1 MDNFSAKNNNSYIS
15 YMAAVYLRLSK
26 EDEDLREI
34 KDKKES
40 NSIANQKAL
49 ILKTLESMPDVTLY
63 DIYIDDGFTG
73 LNFERPN
80 FQRMCEDIYNGR
92 VNMVIVKDL
101 SRLGRDYI
109 DSGRYVKKIFPSYH
123 VRFVSVLDHF
133 DSLTATQ
140 SDVNLLIPVKNF
152 VNDNYSRDISGK
164 VRSHQEVMREN
175 GLYIGSHVAYGYK
188 KLETDRNRIIPDEYA
203 ADIVRKIFD
212 WKLKGLSSASIA
224 DKLNEL
230 GVAAPS
236 EYKRQLGGNYKS
248 GFQKNRRAK
257 WSAVTINRI
266 LKNKIYIGVLEQ
278 GKREKVNY
286 KLNKVVEK
294 PESEWAV
301 KENTHEAIISKAD
314 FENVAKLLNLDTRKS
329 PEEETLF
336 MLSGLM
342 FCGECGRS
350 MVRRCNRYK
359 DKQSIYYICA
369 TYNKGKG
376 CSRHSIGQSVVEDIL
391 LDAIKRHIEHV
402 ARLDE
407 LLSTIRDREV
417 NYDDIVANDRE
428 ILAKYKELDQCKKVE
443 MSLHRDL
450 AAGIISIK
458 EYEQFKNKFAHKS
471 AEIEA
476 TIRKLQ
482 EEIETVFKEGLFA
495 DEWIDTF
502 TKTGNITSLDRSIVL
517 SLVEKITIHEENR
530 IEITFKYQDEYE
542 TLCRIISRIAN
553 PTEHIPVSLK
563 EVGSN
568 G

>member
-1 MDNFSAKNNNSYIS
+1 MENSYIS

-26 EDEDLREI
+26 EDEDLREV

-175 GLYIGSHVAYGYK
+175 GLYVGSHVAYGYK
-188 KLETDRNRIIPDEYA
+188 KLETDRNRIIPDGYA

-224 DKLNEL
+224 DKLNGL

-248 GFQKNRRAK
+248 GFQKNRKAK
-257 WSAVTINRI
+257 WSAVVINRI
-266 LKNKIYIGVLEQ
+266 LRNKIYIGVLEQ

-294 PESEWAV
+294 PETEWAV

-359 DKQSIYYICA
+359 DKQSVYYICA

-407 LLSTIRDREV
+407 LLNTIRDREV

-458 EYEQFKNKFAHKS
+458 EYEQFKNNFAHKS
-471 AEIEA
+471 AEIEE

-482 EEIETVFKEGLFA
+482 QEIETVFKEGLFA

-530 IEITFKYQDEYE
+530 IEITFQYQDEYK

-553 PTEHIPVSLK
+553 PAEHISVSLK

>member
-1 MDNFSAKNNNSYIS
+1 MENSYIS

-152 VNDNYSRDISGK
+152 ANDNYSRDISGK

-175 GLYIGSHVAYGYK
+175 GLYVGSHVAYGYK
-188 KLETDRNRIIPDEYA
+188 KLETDRNRIIPDGYA

-212 WKLKGLSSASIA
+212 WKLKGLSLASIA
-224 DKLNEL
+224 DKLNGL

-248 GFQKNRRAK
+248 GFQKNRKAK
-257 WSAVTINRI
+257 WSAVAINRI
-266 LKNKIYIGVLEQ
+266 LRNKIYIGVLEQ

-294 PESEWAV
+294 PETEWAV

-329 PEEETLF
+329 PEEEILF

-359 DKQSIYYICA
+359 DKQSVYYICA

-376 CSRHSIGQSVVEDIL
+376 CSRHSIAQSVIEDIL

-402 ARLDE
+402 ARLEE
-407 LLSTIRDREV
+407 LLNTIRDREV

-458 EYEQFKNKFAHKS
+458 EYEQFKNNFAHKS
-471 AEIEA
+471 AEIEE

-482 EEIETVFKEGLFA
+482 QEIETVFKEGLFA

-517 SLVEKITIHEENR
+517 SLVEKITVYEENR

-542 TLCRIISRIAN
+542 TLCRIIE
-553 PTEHIPVSLK
+553 TLPVSLK

>member
-1 MDNFSAKNNNSYIS
+1 MDKNNSYIS

-26 EDEDLREI
+26 EDEDLREV

-286 KLNKVVEK
+286 KLNKIVEK

-407 LLSTIRDREV
+407 LLNTIRDREV

-458 EYEQFKNKFAHKS
+458 EYEQFKNNFAHKS

-542 TLCRIISRIAN
+542 TLCRIIE
-553 PTEHIPVSLK
+553 TLPVSLK

>member
-1 MDNFSAKNNNSYIS
+1 MGEYISYIS

-26 EDEDLREI
+26 EDEDLRES

-49 ILKTLESMPDVTLY
+49 ILKAMESMPNVTLY

-73 LNFERPN
+73 LNFERPS
-80 FQRMCEDIYNGR
+80 FQRMCEDIYNGK

-164 VRSHQEVMREN
+164 VRSHQEIMREN
-175 GLYIGSHVAYGYK
+175 GLYIGAHVAYGYK
-188 KLETDRNRIIPDEYA
+188 KLEKDRNKIIPDEYA

-212 WKLKGLSSASIA
+212 WKLKGLSSAAIA
-224 DKLNEL
+224 EKLNGL

-236 EYKRQLGGNYKS
+236 EYKRQLGGNYKC
-248 GFQKNRRAK
+248 GFQKNAKAK
-257 WSAVTINRI
+257 WSAVSINRI
-266 LKNKIYIGVLEQ
+266 LRNKIYIGVLEQ

-286 KLNKVVEK
+286 KLDKVVEK
-294 PESEWAV
+294 PETEWAV

-329 PEEETLF
+329 PDEETLF

-359 DKQSIYYICA
+359 DKQNIYYICA

-391 LDAIKRHIEHV
+391 LDAIKRHIKHV
-402 ARLDE
+402 VKLDK
-407 LLSTIRDREV
+407 LLTLIKENEV
-417 NYDDIVANDRE
+417 DYDDVVANDRE
-428 ILAKYKELDQCKKVE
+428 ILAKYQELDQCKKVE
-443 MSLHRDL
+443 MALHRDL
-450 AAGIISIK
+450 AAGIISIN
-458 EYEQFKNKFAHKS
+458 EYEQFKDNFAHKS
-471 AEIEA
+471 AEIEE

-482 EEIETVFKEGLFA
+482 AEIETVFKEGLFA
-495 DEWIDTF
+495 NEWIDTF
-502 TKTGNITSLDRSIVL
+502 TKTGNITSLDRSTVL
-517 SLVEKITIHEENR
+517 SLVEKITVYEENR

-542 TLCRIISRIAN
+542 TLCKIIETL
-553 PTEHIPVSLK
+553 PTSLK

>member
-1 MDNFSAKNNNSYIS
+1 MDKNISYIS

-175 GLYIGSHVAYGYK
+175 GLYVGSHVAYGYK

-224 DKLNEL
+224 DKLNGL

-236 EYKRQLGGNYKS
+236 EYKKQLGGNYKS
-248 GFQKNRRAK
+248 GFQKNRKAK
-257 WSAVTINRI
+257 WSAVAINRI
-266 LKNKIYIGVLEQ
+266 LRNKIYIGVLEQ

-294 PESEWAV
+294 PETEWAV

-359 DKQSIYYICA
+359 DKQSVYYICA

-376 CSRHSIGQSVVEDIL
+376 CSRHSIAQSVIEDIL

-402 ARLDE
+402 ARLEE
-407 LLSTIRDREV
+407 LLNTIRDREV

-458 EYEQFKNKFAHKS
+458 EYEQFKNNFAHKS
-471 AEIEA
+471 AEIEE

-482 EEIETVFKEGLFA
+482 QEIETVFEEGLFA

-517 SLVEKITIHEENR
+517 SLVEKITVYEENR

-542 TLCRIISRIAN
+542 TLCRIIETLPA
-553 PTEHIPVSLK
+553 SLK

>member
-1 MDNFSAKNNNSYIS
+1 MDKNNSYIS

-26 EDEDLREI
+26 EDEDLREV

-175 GLYIGSHVAYGYK
+175 GLYVGSHVAYGYK

-224 DKLNEL
+224 DKLNGL

-248 GFQKNRRAK
+248 GFQKNRKAK
-257 WSAVTINRI
+257 WSAVAINRI
-266 LKNKIYIGVLEQ
+266 LKNKIYLGVLEQ

-294 PESEWAV
+294 PETEWAV
-301 KENTHEAIISKAD
+301 KENTHEAIISRAD

-359 DKQSIYYICA
+359 DKQSVYYICA

-376 CSRHSIGQSVVEDIL
+376 CSRHSIAQSVIEDIL

-407 LLSTIRDREV
+407 LLNTIRDREV
-417 NYDDIVANDRE
+417 NYDDIVANDQE

-450 AAGIISIK
+450 AAGIISIE
-458 EYEQFKNKFAHKS
+458 EYEQFKNNFAHKS
-471 AEIEA
+471 AEIEE

-482 EEIETVFKEGLFA
+482 QEIETVFKEGLFA

-517 SLVEKITIHEENR
+517 SLVEKITVHEENR

-542 TLCRIISRIAN
+542 TLCRIIE
-553 PTEHIPVSLK
+553 TLPVSLK

>member
-1 MDNFSAKNNNSYIS
+1 MDKNNSYIS

-26 EDEDLREI
+26 EDEDLREV

>member
-1 MDNFSAKNNNSYIS
+1 MDKNNSYIS

-26 EDEDLREI
+26 EDEDLREV

-175 GLYIGSHVAYGYK
+175 GLYVGSHVAYGYK

-224 DKLNEL
+224 DKLNGL

-248 GFQKNRRAK
+248 GFQKNRKAK
-257 WSAVTINRI
+257 WSAVAINRI
-266 LKNKIYIGVLEQ
+266 LRNKIYIGVLEQ

-294 PESEWAV
+294 PETEWAV

-342 FCGECGRS
+342 FCGECGGS

-359 DKQSIYYICA
+359 DKQSVYYICA

-376 CSRHSIGQSVVEDIL
+376 CSRHSIAQSVIEDIL

-407 LLSTIRDREV
+407 LLNTIRDREV

-458 EYEQFKNKFAHKS
+458 EYEQFKNNFAHKS
-471 AEIEA
+471 AEIEE

-482 EEIETVFKEGLFA
+482 QEIETVFEEGLFA

-530 IEITFKYQDEYE
+530 IEITFQYQDEYK

-553 PTEHIPVSLK
+553 PAEHIPVSLK

>member
-1 MDNFSAKNNNSYIS
+1 MDKNISYIS

-80 FQRMCEDIYNGR
+80 FQRMCKDIYNGR

-175 GLYIGSHVAYGYK
+175 GLYVGSHVAYGYK

-224 DKLNEL
+224 DKLNGL

-248 GFQKNRRAK
+248 GFQKNRKAK

-278 GKREKVNY
+278 GKRKKVNY

-294 PESEWAV
+294 PETEWAV

-359 DKQSIYYICA
+359 DKQSVYYICA

-376 CSRHSIGQSVVEDIL
+376 CSRHSIAQSVIEDIL

-402 ARLDE
+402 ARLEE
-407 LLSTIRDREV
+407 LLNTIRDREV

-458 EYEQFKNKFAHKS
+458 EYEQFKNNFAHKS
-471 AEIEA
+471 AEIEE

-482 EEIETVFKEGLFA
+482 QEIETVFEEGLFA

-517 SLVEKITIHEENR
+517 SLVEKITVYEENR

-542 TLCRIISRIAN
+542 TLCRIIETLPAS
-553 PTEHIPVSLK
+553 E
-563 EVGSN
+563 
-568 G
+568 

>member
-1 MDNFSAKNNNSYIS
+1 MNNSFIS

-175 GLYIGSHVAYGYK
+175 GLYVGSHVAYGYK

-224 DKLNEL
+224 DKLNGL

-248 GFQKNRRAK
+248 GFQKNRKAK
-257 WSAVTINRI
+257 WSAVAINRI
-266 LKNKIYIGVLEQ
+266 MRNKIYIGVLEQ

-294 PESEWAV
+294 PETEWAV

-359 DKQSIYYICA
+359 DKQSVYYICA

-376 CSRHSIGQSVVEDIL
+376 CSRHSIAQSVIEDIL
-391 LDAIKRHIEHV
+391 LDTIKRHIEHV
-402 ARLDE
+402 ARLEE
-407 LLSTIRDREV
+407 LLNTIRDREV

-458 EYEQFKNKFAHKS
+458 EYEQFKNNFAHKS
-471 AEIEA
+471 AEIEE

-482 EEIETVFKEGLFA
+482 QEIETVFEEGLFA

-517 SLVEKITIHEENR
+517 SLVEKITVYEENR

-542 TLCRIISRIAN
+542 TLCRIIETLPAS
-553 PTEHIPVSLK
+553 E
-563 EVGSN
+563 
-568 G
+568 

>member
-1 MDNFSAKNNNSYIS
+1 MDKNISYIS

-175 GLYIGSHVAYGYK
+175 GLYVGSHVAYGYK

-224 DKLNEL
+224 DKLNGL

-248 GFQKNRRAK
+248 GFQKNRKAK
-257 WSAVTINRI
+257 WSAVAINRI
-266 LKNKIYIGVLEQ
+266 LRNKIYIGVLEQ

-294 PESEWAV
+294 PETEWAV

-359 DKQSIYYICA
+359 NKQSVYYICA

-376 CSRHSIGQSVVEDIL
+376 CSRHSIAQSVIEDIL

-402 ARLDE
+402 ARLEE
-407 LLSTIRDREV
+407 LLNTIRDREV

-458 EYEQFKNKFAHKS
+458 EYEQFKNNFAHKS
-471 AEIEA
+471 AEIEE

-482 EEIETVFKEGLFA
+482 QEIETVFEEGLFA

-517 SLVEKITIHEENR
+517 SLVEKITVYEENR

-542 TLCRIISRIAN
+542 TLCRIIE
-553 PTEHIPVSLK
+553 TLPVSLK

>member
-1 MDNFSAKNNNSYIS
+1 MGEYISYIS
-15 YMAAVYLRLSK
+15 YLAAVYLRLSK
-26 EDEDLREI
+26 EDEDLRES

-49 ILKTLESMPDVTLY
+49 ILKAIESMPNVTLY

-175 GLYIGSHVAYGYK
+175 GLYVGSHVAYGYK

-224 DKLNEL
+224 DKLNGL

-248 GFQKNRRAK
+248 GFQKKRKAK
-257 WSAVTINRI
+257 WSAVAINRI
-266 LKNKIYIGVLEQ
+266 LRNKIYIGVLEQ

-294 PESEWAV
+294 PETEWAV

-359 DKQSIYYICA
+359 DKQSVYYICA

-376 CSRHSIGQSVVEDIL
+376 CSRHSIAQSVIEDIL

-402 ARLDE
+402 ARLEE
-407 LLSTIRDREV
+407 LLNTIRDREV

-458 EYEQFKNKFAHKS
+458 EYEQFKNNFAHKS
-471 AEIEA
+471 AEIEE

-482 EEIETVFKEGLFA
+482 QEIETVFEEGLFA

-517 SLVEKITIHEENR
+517 SLVEKITVYEENR

-542 TLCRIISRIAN
+542 TLCRIIETFPA
-553 PTEHIPVSLK
+553 SLK

>member
-1 MDNFSAKNNNSYIS
+1 MDKNNSYIS

-26 EDEDLREI
+26 EDEDLREV

-175 GLYIGSHVAYGYK
+175 GLYVGSHVAYGYK

-224 DKLNEL
+224 DKLNGL

-248 GFQKNRRAK
+248 GFQKNRKAK
-257 WSAVTINRI
+257 WSAVAINRI

-294 PESEWAV
+294 PETEWAV
-301 KENTHEAIISKAD
+301 KENTHEAIISRAD

-359 DKQSIYYICA
+359 DKQSVYYICA

-376 CSRHSIGQSVVEDIL
+376 CSRHSIAQSVIEDIL

-407 LLSTIRDREV
+407 LLNTIRDREV
-417 NYDDIVANDRE
+417 NYDDIVANDQE

-458 EYEQFKNKFAHKS
+458 EYEQFKNNFAHKS
-471 AEIEA
+471 AEIEE

-482 EEIETVFKEGLFA
+482 QEIETVFKEGLFA
-495 DEWIDTF
+495 YEWIDTF

-517 SLVEKITIHEENR
+517 SLVEKITVYEENR

-542 TLCRIISRIAN
+542 TLCRIIE
-553 PTEHIPVSLK
+553 TLPVSLK

>member
-1 MDNFSAKNNNSYIS
+1 MKNSYIS

-26 EDEDLREI
+26 EDEDLREV

-175 GLYIGSHVAYGYK
+175 GLYVGSHVAYGYK

-224 DKLNEL
+224 DKLNGL

-248 GFQKNRRAK
+248 GFQKNRKAK
-257 WSAVTINRI
+257 WSAVAINRI
-266 LKNKIYIGVLEQ
+266 LRNKIYIGVLEQ

-294 PESEWAV
+294 PETEWAV

-314 FENVAKLLNLDTRKS
+314 FENVAKLLNLYTRKS

-336 MLSGLM
+336 ILSGLM

-359 DKQSIYYICA
+359 DKQSVYYICA

-376 CSRHSIGQSVVEDIL
+376 CSRHSIAQSVIEDIL

-407 LLSTIRDREV
+407 LLNTIRDREV

-458 EYEQFKNKFAHKS
+458 EYEQFKNNFAHKS
-471 AEIEA
+471 AEIEE

-482 EEIETVFKEGLFA
+482 QEIETVFKEGLFA

-530 IEITFKYQDEYE
+530 IEITFQYQDEYK

-553 PTEHIPVSLK
+553 PAEHIPVSLK

>member
-26 EDEDLREI
+26 EDEDLREV

-175 GLYIGSHVAYGYK
+175 GLYVGSHVAYGYK

-224 DKLNEL
+224 DKLNGL

-248 GFQKNRRAK
+248 GFQKNRKAK
-257 WSAVTINRI
+257 WSAVAINRI

-294 PESEWAV
+294 PETEWAV
-301 KENTHEAIISKAD
+301 KENTHEAIISRAD

-359 DKQSIYYICA
+359 DKQSVYYICA

-376 CSRHSIGQSVVEDIL
+376 CSRHSIAQSVIEDIL

-407 LLSTIRDREV
+407 LLNTIRDREV
-417 NYDDIVANDRE
+417 NYDDIVANDQE

-458 EYEQFKNKFAHKS
+458 EYEQFKNNFAHKS
-471 AEIEA
+471 AEIEE

-482 EEIETVFKEGLFA
+482 QEIETVFKEGLFA

-502 TKTGNITSLDRSIVL
+502 TKTGNITSLNKSIVL
-517 SLVEKITIHEENR
+517 SLVEKITVYEENR

-542 TLCRIISRIAN
+542 TLCRIIE
-553 PTEHIPVSLK
+553 TLPVSLK
-563 EVGSN
+563 EVDSN

>member
-1 MDNFSAKNNNSYIS
+1 MDNSLTKNNNLYIS

-26 EDEDLREI
+26 EDEDLREV

-40 NSIANQKAL
+40 NSIANQKVL

-175 GLYIGSHVAYGYK
+175 GLYVGSHVAYGYK

-224 DKLNEL
+224 DKLNGL

-236 EYKRQLGGNYKS
+236 EYKRQIGGNYKS
-248 GFQKNRRAK
+248 GFQKNRKAK
-257 WSAVTINRI
+257 WSAVAINRI

-278 GKREKVNY
+278 GKRKKVNY
-286 KLNKVVEK
+286 KLNKVVER
-294 PESEWAV
+294 PETEWAV

-359 DKQSIYYICA
+359 DKQSVYYICA

-376 CSRHSIGQSVVEDIL
+376 CSRHSIAQSVIENIL

-402 ARLDE
+402 ARLEE
-407 LLSTIRDREV
+407 LLNTIRDREV

-458 EYEQFKNKFAHKS
+458 EYEQFKNNFARKS
-471 AEIEA
+471 AEIEE

-482 EEIETVFKEGLFA
+482 LEIETVFEEGLFA

-517 SLVEKITIHEENR
+517 SLVEKITVYEENR

-542 TLCRIISRIAN
+542 TLCRIIETLPA
-553 PTEHIPVSLK
+553 SLK

>member
-1 MDNFSAKNNNSYIS
+1 MGEYISYIS

-26 EDEDLREI
+26 EDEDLREV

-49 ILKTLESMPDVTLY
+49 ILKTLESMSDVTLY

-286 KLNKVVEK
+286 KLNKIVEK

-458 EYEQFKNKFAHKS
+458 EYEQFKNNFAHKS

-553 PTEHIPVSLK
+553 PTEHIPASLK

>member
-1 MDNFSAKNNNSYIS
+1 MNNSYIS

-26 EDEDLREI
+26 EDEDLREV

-175 GLYIGSHVAYGYK
+175 GLYVGSHVAYGYK

-224 DKLNEL
+224 DKLNGL

-248 GFQKNRRAK
+248 GFQKNRKAK
-257 WSAVTINRI
+257 WSAVAINRI
-266 LKNKIYIGVLEQ
+266 LRNKIYIGVLEQ

-294 PESEWAV
+294 PETEWAV

-359 DKQSIYYICA
+359 DKQSVYYICA

-458 EYEQFKNKFAHKS
+458 EYEQFKNNFAHKS
-471 AEIEA
+471 AEIEE

-482 EEIETVFKEGLFA
+482 QEIETVFEEGLFA

-517 SLVEKITIHEENR
+517 SLVEKITVYEENR

-553 PTEHIPVSLK
+553 PTEHIPASLK

>member
-1 MDNFSAKNNNSYIS
+1 MDKNNSYIS

-26 EDEDLREI
+26 EDEDLREV

-175 GLYIGSHVAYGYK
+175 GLYVGSHVAYGYK

-224 DKLNEL
+224 DKLNGL

-248 GFQKNRRAK
+248 GFQKNRKAK
-257 WSAVTINRI
+257 WSAVAINRI
-266 LKNKIYIGVLEQ
+266 LRNKIYIGVLEQ

-294 PESEWAV
+294 PETEWAV

-359 DKQSIYYICA
+359 DKQSVYYICA

-376 CSRHSIGQSVVEDIL
+376 CSRHSIAQSVIEDIL

-407 LLSTIRDREV
+407 LLNTIRDREV

-458 EYEQFKNKFAHKS
+458 EYEQFKNNFAHKS
-471 AEIEA
+471 AEIEE

-482 EEIETVFKEGLFA
+482 QEIETVFKEGLFA

-517 SLVEKITIHEENR
+517 SLVEKITVYEENR

-542 TLCRIISRIAN
+542 TLCRIIE
-553 PTEHIPVSLK
+553 TLPVSLK

>member
-1 MDNFSAKNNNSYIS
+1 MDKNISYIS

-175 GLYIGSHVAYGYK
+175 GLYVGSHVAYGYK
-188 KLETDRNRIIPDEYA
+188 KLETDRNRIISDGYA

-224 DKLNEL
+224 DKLNGL

-248 GFQKNRRAK
+248 GFQKNRKAK
-257 WSAVTINRI
+257 WSAVAINRI
-266 LKNKIYIGVLEQ
+266 LRNKIYIGVLEQ

-294 PESEWAV
+294 PETEWAV

-359 DKQSIYYICA
+359 DKQSVYYICA

-407 LLSTIRDREV
+407 LLNTIRDREV

-458 EYEQFKNKFAHKS
+458 EYEQFKNNFAHKS
-471 AEIEA
+471 AEIEE

-482 EEIETVFKEGLFA
+482 QEIETVFKEGLFA

-530 IEITFKYQDEYE
+530 IEITFQYQDEYK

-553 PTEHIPVSLK
+553 PAEHISVSLK

>member
-1 MDNFSAKNNNSYIS
+1 MDKNISYIS

-175 GLYIGSHVAYGYK
+175 GLYVGSHVAYGYK
-188 KLETDRNRIIPDEYA
+188 KLETDRNRIISDGYA

-224 DKLNEL
+224 DKLNGL

-248 GFQKNRRAK
+248 GFQKNRKAK
-257 WSAVTINRI
+257 WSAVAINRI
-266 LKNKIYIGVLEQ
+266 LRNKIYIGVLEQ

-294 PESEWAV
+294 PETEWAV

-359 DKQSIYYICA
+359 DKQSVYYICA

-376 CSRHSIGQSVVEDIL
+376 CSRHSIAQSVIEDIL
-391 LDAIKRHIEHV
+391 LDTIKRHIEHV
-402 ARLDE
+402 ARLEE
-407 LLSTIRDREV
+407 LLNTIRDREV

-458 EYEQFKNKFAHKS
+458 EYEQFKNNFAHKS
-471 AEIEA
+471 AEIEE

-482 EEIETVFKEGLFA
+482 QEIETVFEEGLFA

-517 SLVEKITIHEENR
+517 SLVEKITVYEENR

-542 TLCRIISRIAN
+542 TLCRIIETLPA
-553 PTEHIPVSLK
+553 SLK

>member
-1 MDNFSAKNNNSYIS
+1 MDKNNSYIS

-26 EDEDLREI
+26 EDEDLREV

-175 GLYIGSHVAYGYK
+175 GLYVGSHVAYGYK

-224 DKLNEL
+224 DKLNGL

-248 GFQKNRRAK
+248 GFQKNRKAK
-257 WSAVTINRI
+257 WSAVAINRI
-266 LKNKIYIGVLEQ
+266 LRNKIYIGVLEQ

-294 PESEWAV
+294 PETEWAV

-336 MLSGLM
+336 ILSGLM

-359 DKQSIYYICA
+359 DKQSVYYICA

-376 CSRHSIGQSVVEDIL
+376 CSRHSIAQSVIEDIL

-402 ARLDE
+402 ARLEE
-407 LLSTIRDREV
+407 LLNTIRDREV

-458 EYEQFKNKFAHKS
+458 EYEQFKNNFAHKS
-471 AEIEA
+471 AEIEE

-482 EEIETVFKEGLFA
+482 QEIETVFKEGLFA

-530 IEITFKYQDEYE
+530 IEITFQYQDEYK

-553 PTEHIPVSLK
+553 PAEHIPVSLK

>member
-26 EDEDLREI
+26 EDEDLREV

-164 VRSHQEVMREN
+164 VRSHQEIMREN

-286 KLNKVVEK
+286 KLNKIVEK

-458 EYEQFKNKFAHKS
+458 EYEQFKNNFAHKS

-542 TLCRIISRIAN
+542 TLCRIIE
-553 PTEHIPVSLK
+553 TLPVSLK

>member
-1 MDNFSAKNNNSYIS
+1 MNNSFIS

-26 EDEDLREI
+26 EDEDLREV

-175 GLYIGSHVAYGYK
+175 GLYVGSHVAYGYK

-224 DKLNEL
+224 DKLNGL

-248 GFQKNRRAK
+248 GFQKNRKAK
-257 WSAVTINRI
+257 WSAVAINRI

-294 PESEWAV
+294 PETEWAV
-301 KENTHEAIISKAD
+301 KENTHEAIISRAD

-359 DKQSIYYICA
+359 DKQSVYYICA

-376 CSRHSIGQSVVEDIL
+376 CSRHSIAQSVIEDIL

-407 LLSTIRDREV
+407 LLNTIRDREV
-417 NYDDIVANDRE
+417 NYDDIVANDQE

-458 EYEQFKNKFAHKS
+458 EYEQFKNNFAHKS
-471 AEIEA
+471 AEIEE

-482 EEIETVFKEGLFA
+482 QEIETVFKEGLFA

-517 SLVEKITIHEENR
+517 SLVEKITVYEENR

-542 TLCRIISRIAN
+542 TLCRIIE
-553 PTEHIPVSLK
+553 TLPVSLK

>member
-1 MDNFSAKNNNSYIS
+1 MDKNISYIS

-175 GLYIGSHVAYGYK
+175 GLYVGSHVAYGYK

-224 DKLNEL
+224 DKLNGL

-248 GFQKNRRAK
+248 GFQKNRKAK
-257 WSAVTINRI
+257 WSAVAINRI
-266 LKNKIYIGVLEQ
+266 LRNKIYIGVLEQ

-294 PESEWAV
+294 PETEWAV
-301 KENTHEAIISKAD
+301 KENTHEAIISKPD

-329 PEEETLF
+329 PKEETLF

-359 DKQSIYYICA
+359 DKQSVYYICA

-376 CSRHSIGQSVVEDIL
+376 CSRHSIAQSVIEDIL

-407 LLSTIRDREV
+407 LLSSIRDREV

-458 EYEQFKNKFAHKS
+458 EYEQFKNNFAHKS

-542 TLCRIISRIAN
+542 TLCRIIE
-553 PTEHIPVSLK
+553 TLPVSLK
-563 EVGSN
+563 AVGSN

>member
-1 MDNFSAKNNNSYIS
+1 MDKNISYIS

-175 GLYIGSHVAYGYK
+175 GLYVGSHVAYGYK

-224 DKLNEL
+224 DKLNGL

-248 GFQKNRRAK
+248 GFQKKREAK
-257 WSAVTINRI
+257 WSAVAINRI
-266 LKNKIYIGVLEQ
+266 LRNKIYIGVLEQ

-294 PESEWAV
+294 PETEWAV

-359 DKQSIYYICA
+359 DKQSVYYICA

-376 CSRHSIGQSVVEDIL
+376 CSRHSIAQSVIEDIL

-402 ARLDE
+402 ARLEE
-407 LLSTIRDREV
+407 LLNTIRDREV

-458 EYEQFKNKFAHKS
+458 EYEQFKNNFAHKS
-471 AEIEA
+471 AEIEE

-482 EEIETVFKEGLFA
+482 QEIETVFEEGLFA

-517 SLVEKITIHEENR
+517 SLVEKITVYEENR

-542 TLCRIISRIAN
+542 TLCRIIETFPA
-553 PTEHIPVSLK
+553 SLK

>member
-286 KLNKVVEK
+286 KLNKIVEK

-458 EYEQFKNKFAHKS
+458 EYEQFKNNFAHKS

>member
-1 MDNFSAKNNNSYIS
+1 MDKNISYIS

-175 GLYIGSHVAYGYK
+175 GLYVGSHVAYGYK

-224 DKLNEL
+224 DKLNGL

-248 GFQKNRRAK
+248 GFQKNRKAK
-257 WSAVTINRI
+257 WSAVAINRI
-266 LKNKIYIGVLEQ
+266 LRNKIYIGVLEQ

-294 PESEWAV
+294 PETEWAV
-301 KENTHEAIISKAD
+301 KENTHEAIISKPD

-329 PEEETLF
+329 PKEETLF

-359 DKQSIYYICA
+359 DKQSVYYICA

-376 CSRHSIGQSVVEDIL
+376 CSRHSIAQSVIEDIL

-407 LLSTIRDREV
+407 LLSSIRDREV

-458 EYEQFKNKFAHKS
+458 EYEQFKNNFAHKS

-517 SLVEKITIHEENR
+517 SLMEKITIHEENR

-542 TLCRIISRIAN
+542 TLCRIIE
-553 PTEHIPVSLK
+553 TLPVSLK

>member
-1 MDNFSAKNNNSYIS
+1 MDKNISYIS

-175 GLYIGSHVAYGYK
+175 GLYVGSHVAYGYK

-224 DKLNEL
+224 DKLNGL

-248 GFQKNRRAK
+248 GFQKNRKAK
-257 WSAVTINRI
+257 WSAVAINRI
-266 LKNKIYIGVLEQ
+266 LRNKIYIGVLEQ

-294 PESEWAV
+294 PETEWAV

-359 DKQSIYYICA
+359 DKQSVYYICA

-376 CSRHSIGQSVVEDIL
+376 CSRHSIAQSVIEDIL

-402 ARLDE
+402 ARLEE
-407 LLSTIRDREV
+407 LLNTIRDREV

-458 EYEQFKNKFAHKS
+458 EYEQFKNNFAHKS
-471 AEIEA
+471 AEIEE

-482 EEIETVFKEGLFA
+482 QEIETVFKEGLFA

-517 SLVEKITIHEENR
+517 SLVEKITVYEENR

-542 TLCRIISRIAN
+542 TLCRIIE
-553 PTEHIPVSLK
+553 TLPVSLK

>member
-1 MDNFSAKNNNSYIS
+1 MENSYIS

-26 EDEDLREI
+26 EDEDLREV

-175 GLYIGSHVAYGYK
+175 GLYVGSHVAYGYK

-224 DKLNEL
+224 DKLNGL

-248 GFQKNRRAK
+248 GFQKNRKAK
-257 WSAVTINRI
+257 WSAVAINRI
-266 LKNKIYIGVLEQ
+266 LRNKIYIGVLEQ

-294 PESEWAV
+294 PETEWAV

-329 PEEETLF
+329 PEEEILF

-359 DKQSIYYICA
+359 DKQSVYYICA

-376 CSRHSIGQSVVEDIL
+376 CSRHSIAQSVIEDIL

-402 ARLDE
+402 ARLEE
-407 LLSTIRDREV
+407 LLNTIRDREV

-458 EYEQFKNKFAHKS
+458 EYEQFKNNFAHKS
-471 AEIEA
+471 AEIEE

-482 EEIETVFKEGLFA
+482 QEIETVFKEGLFA

-530 IEITFKYQDEYE
+530 IEITFQYQDEYK

-553 PTEHIPVSLK
+553 PAEHIPVSLK

>member
-1 MDNFSAKNNNSYIS
+1 MDKNISYIS

-175 GLYIGSHVAYGYK
+175 GLYVGSHVAYGYK

-203 ADIVRKIFD
+203 TDIVRKIFD

-224 DKLNEL
+224 DKLNGL

-248 GFQKNRRAK
+248 GFQKNRKAK
-257 WSAVTINRI
+257 WSAVAINRI
-266 LKNKIYIGVLEQ
+266 LRNKIYIGVLEQ

-294 PESEWAV
+294 PETEWAV

-458 EYEQFKNKFAHKS
+458 EYEQFKNNFAHKS
-471 AEIEA
+471 AEIEE

-482 EEIETVFKEGLFA
+482 QEIETVFEEGLFA

-517 SLVEKITIHEENR
+517 SLVEKITVYEENR

-542 TLCRIISRIAN
+542 TLCRIIETLPA
-553 PTEHIPVSLK
+553 SLK

>member
-1 MDNFSAKNNNSYIS
+1 MNNSFIS

-286 KLNKVVEK
+286 KLNKIVEK

-458 EYEQFKNKFAHKS
+458 EYEQFKNNFAHKS

-553 PTEHIPVSLK
+553 PTEHIPASLK

>member
-26 EDEDLREI
+26 EDEDLREV

-286 KLNKVVEK
+286 KLNKIVEK

-402 ARLDE
+402 ARLEE
-407 LLSTIRDREV
+407 LLNTIRDREV

-458 EYEQFKNKFAHKS
+458 EYEQFKNNFAHKS

>member
-1 MDNFSAKNNNSYIS
+1 MNNSFIS

-26 EDEDLREI
+26 EDEDLREV

-175 GLYIGSHVAYGYK
+175 GLYVGSHVAYGYK

-224 DKLNEL
+224 DKLNGL

-248 GFQKNRRAK
+248 GFQKNRKAK
-257 WSAVTINRI
+257 WSAVAINRI
-266 LKNKIYIGVLEQ
+266 LRNKIYIGVLEQ

-294 PESEWAV
+294 PETEWAV

-336 MLSGLM
+336 ILSGLM

-359 DKQSIYYICA
+359 DKQSVYYICA

-376 CSRHSIGQSVVEDIL
+376 CSRHSIAQSVIEDIL

-402 ARLDE
+402 ARLEE
-407 LLSTIRDREV
+407 LLNTIRDREV

-458 EYEQFKNKFAHKS
+458 EYEQFKNNFAHKS
-471 AEIEA
+471 AEIEE

-482 EEIETVFKEGLFA
+482 QEIETVFKEGLFA

-530 IEITFKYQDEYE
+530 IEITFQYQDEYK

-553 PTEHIPVSLK
+553 PAEHIPVSLK

>member
-1 MDNFSAKNNNSYIS
+1 MGEYISYIS

-26 EDEDLREI
+26 EDEDLREV